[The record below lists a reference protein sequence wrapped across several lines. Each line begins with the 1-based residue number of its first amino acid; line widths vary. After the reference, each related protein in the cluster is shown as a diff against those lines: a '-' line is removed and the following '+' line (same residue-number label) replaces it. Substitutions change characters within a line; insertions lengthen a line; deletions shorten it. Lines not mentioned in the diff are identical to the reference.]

1 MRRKCERRYMTDWH
15 DLTFSD
21 EGQPNRV
28 KAALVGVVGGL
39 VGAYALRLYWRVI
52 APAVFPPQADP
63 DNHDVNPAHSISLA
77 GKHYLTGE
85 SAPAAVGRLV
95 YDQVVGEAPDT
106 AVREQ
111 LETTMPLVMGAAAG
125 LLYGGTRTTT
135 RARDIAGGF
144 FYGLRLWQMDT
155 FGAALLGLRPGP
167 KAYSR
172 SQHLWRLAGVW
183 VYSFTTTAVTR
194 VLYRLL

>member
-1 MRRKCERRYMTDWH
+1 MPELKARI
-15 DLTFSD
+15 FPD
-21 EGQPNRV
+21 EGQPHRA
-28 KAALVGVVGGL
+28 KAALVGIIGGL
-39 VGAYALRLYWRVI
+39 AGAYALRLYWRVI

-63 DNHDVNPAHSISLA
+63 DNHDVNPAHSISLT

-95 YDQVVGEAPDT
+95 YDQVVGEAPDM
-106 AVREQ
+106 AAREQ
-111 LETTMPLVMGAAAG
+111 LENTMPLVLGVIAG
-125 LLYGGTRTTT
+125 VLYGGTRTTT
-135 RARDIAGGF
+135 RSYDIAGGL

-155 FGAALLGLRPGP
+155 IGAALLGLRPGP

-172 SQHLWRLAGVW
+172 WQHLWRLVGMW

-194 VLYRLL
+194 VLYRLI

>member
-1 MRRKCERRYMTDWH
+1 MTDIQ
-15 DLTFSD
+15 DLVFPD
-21 EGQPNRV
+21 EGQPNRP
-28 KAALVGVVGGL
+28 KAALVGIIGGL

-63 DNHDVNPAHSISLA
+63 DNHDVNPAHSIALV
-77 GKHYLTGE
+77 GKQYHTGE

-106 AVREQ
+106 AAQEQ
-111 LETTMPLVMGAAAG
+111 LENVMPLVIGVIAG

-135 RARDIAGGF
+135 RWRDIAGGF
-144 FYGLRLWQMDT
+144 FYGLRLWLIDT
-155 FGAALLGLRPGP
+155 VGAALLGLRPGP

-172 SQHLWRLAGVW
+172 SQHMWRLAGIW
-183 VYSFTTTAVTR
+183 VYSFTMTAVTR
-194 VLYRLL
+194 ILYRLI